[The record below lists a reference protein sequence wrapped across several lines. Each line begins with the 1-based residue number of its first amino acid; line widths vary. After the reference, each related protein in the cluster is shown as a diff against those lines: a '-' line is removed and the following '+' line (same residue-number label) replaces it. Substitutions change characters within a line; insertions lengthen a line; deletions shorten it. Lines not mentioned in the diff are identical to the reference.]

1 LLQQTEE
8 AVAILRLHER
18 RRASRPFPRFPI
30 SPRTQDPP
38 SNPSSSSTIACSLR
52 LSINKKEIATE
63 YVTYSLFMDALD
75 DDDDDDYSD
84 VLDDECFMF

>member
-18 RRASRPFPRFPI
+18 RRASRPFPRFRFPLARRPTLE
-30 SPRTQDPP
+30 SFFYHCLL
-38 SNPSSSSTIACSLR
+38 STIVD
-52 LSINKKEIATE
+52 KQKEIATE

-75 DDDDDDYSD
+75 DDDDDDDDYSD
-84 VLDDECFMF
+84 FLDDEWFMF